1 MVLVAAG
8 DCLGHVK
15 NFLINRLMFSHRHF
29 YFLMMMMTFTCF
41 GICRVQQYRQMST
54 HYLVSFYRI
63 FYFSSSN
70 DDDNTNNTNTN
81 KKYYYY

>member
-1 MVLVAAG
+1 
-8 DCLGHVK
+8 
-15 NFLINRLMFSHRHF
+15 
-29 YFLMMMMTFTCF
+29 MMTFTCF